1 MKPLFALLATAALAA
16 ACPRPAAAQGAE
28 DAALKAVAA
37 LAQVNGQALA
47 CRDTAAAQRAK
58 ALMLELA
65 PKTARFASVFD
76 SGTQDAFLAQTR
88 DKRACPD
95 AAASAAQLDTIGR
108 QLRTA
113 ATGLAHAQI
122 ADEAELPLTSMPRYL
137 LQGPRGR
144 AVTGDDFQ
152 GRFQLVSFGFTSCP
166 DVCPTTLLEMQQVLA
181 VLAERAAKV
190 QPVFISIDPQ
200 RDTPQVLEAYT
211 QAFDKRILGLTGSEA
226 LVRRAAESFRVR
238 YRKVQEPGA
247 APEAY
252 TMEHTAGL
260 FVLGPDGQLL
270 ERIVY
275 GTTVREIVARIERA
289 MDAAAQR

>member
-1 MKPLFALLATAALAA
+1 MKHLLAVLAAVALAA
-16 ACPRPAAAQGAE
+16 AWPHPAAAQGAE
-28 DAALKAVAA
+28 DAALKTVAE

-47 CRDTAAAQRAK
+47 CRDAAAAQRAK

-88 DKRACPD
+88 EQRVCPGP
-95 AAASAAQLDTIGR
+95 AALATQLDAIAR
-108 QLRTA
+108 RLRTA
-113 ATGLAHAQI
+113 VAGLAHAQI

-144 AVTGDDFQ
+144 AVTGDDFR

-181 VLAERAAKV
+181 ALGERAARL

-200 RDTPQVLEAYT
+200 RDTPQVIEAYT

-238 YRKVQEPGA
+238 YRKVQESGA

-252 TMEHTAGL
+252 TMDHTAGM

-275 GTTVREIVARIERA
+275 GTTVREIVTRIESA
-289 MDAAAQR
+289 LDAAAQR